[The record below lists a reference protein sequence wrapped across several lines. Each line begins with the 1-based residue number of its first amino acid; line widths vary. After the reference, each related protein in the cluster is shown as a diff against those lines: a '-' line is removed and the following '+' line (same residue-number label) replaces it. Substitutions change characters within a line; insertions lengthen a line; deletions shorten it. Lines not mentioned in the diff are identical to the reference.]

1 MRRSDSSAGSR
12 SRGAVFRPNSSAILA
27 AGAAPIHNAVAAGHA
42 DVTQILAPY
51 NTDYDAQAHVLAWGL
66 RRHARRC
73 RRKKLA
79 VDAVE
84 EAARNDELWPSRLT
98 MERAATRRSRPSAE
112 AEAP

>member
-1 MRRSDSSAGSR
+1 MVRALLGRPADAEALRRV
-12 SRGAVFRPNSSAILA
+12 GAEVLALMLA
-27 AGAAPIHNAVAAGHA
+27 AAAGHA
-42 DVTQILAPY
+42 DVTQILAQY

-66 RRHARRC
+66 RRYARRC

-79 VDAVE
+79 VDAVA

-98 MERAATRRSRPSAE
+98 MERAAARRSRPSAE

>member
-1 MRRSDSSAGSR
+1 M
-12 SRGAVFRPNSSAILA
+12 
-27 AGAAPIHNAVAAGHA
+27 
-42 DVTQILAPY
+42 TQILAQY

-98 MERAATRRSRPSAE
+98 MERAAARRSRPSAE